1 MKPILQC
8 FLTTVWSLTAVC
20 AVSHAQTSDS
30 TSREKPKV
38 VRMPSF
44 QGGDINT
51 FARWISERLQYPES
65 MANKGARG
73 RVIVK
78 FIIEKDGSLT
88 FHEIME
94 SPDTVL
100 SRAVVLLALQAPKWK
115 PALLENGDPARCFI
129 VLPVNFILPD
139 KRNSSRSSRF
149 DKEFQMPSSRRAY

>member
-8 FLTTVWSLTAVC
+8 FLTAVWSLSAVC

-51 FARWISERLQYPES
+51 FARWISDRIKYPQNLIS
-65 MANKGARG
+65 KGVNG
-73 RVIVK
+73 RVVIK
-78 FIIEKDGSLT
+78 FIIEKDGTLT
-88 FHEIME
+88 FSEIME
-94 SPDTVL
+94 SPDTVF
-100 SRAVVLLALQAPKWK
+100 SREVVLLALQAPRWE
-115 PALLENGDPARCFI
+115 PAILDNGNPTRCFL